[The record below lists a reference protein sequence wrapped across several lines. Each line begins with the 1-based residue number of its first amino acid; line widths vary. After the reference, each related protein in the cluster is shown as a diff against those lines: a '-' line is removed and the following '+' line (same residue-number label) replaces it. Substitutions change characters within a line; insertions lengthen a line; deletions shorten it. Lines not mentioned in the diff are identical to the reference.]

1 MAKATRRSVWW
12 RVHSW
17 AGLKLSVVLTFI
29 LATGT
34 LATVSNEIDWLLT
47 PAMRSAAPVG
57 APVAWR
63 ALHATAL
70 AHAGSGRVEILR
82 APIGPGFAAQASVTL
97 PSGETRRIWADPVDG
112 RFAGTTS
119 WRNVQQVLRQLHRRL
134 ILPNALGYFIVSLF
148 SVVLAMLLVTGL
160 VSYKRFWRGF
170 LRLPQY
176 RRGRLRQFAGDLHRF
191 AALWSLWFVAI
202 MAITGMLYLTAS
214 VGIEPS
220 GASLA
225 APPEAARERTTLD
238 QCLDLLRD
246 RVRGLDIALV
256 VLPET
261 SGDPVVA
268 MGRDGTALTADNAS
282 RVAID
287 PTRCT
292 IVKTALAE
300 RQNAVVRMFL
310 ASNPL
315 HFGTFGGL
323 FTKFLWFALG
333 TVLTGLSLTGSI
345 IYACRVG
352 HALRPD
358 GPGAIVRWRHGLGV
372 WAYPTFGLVIAAL
385 LLLVGALSGPLA
397 FALDDWPLW

>member
-1 MAKATRRSVWW
+1 MAKATGRSAWW
-12 RVHSW
+12 RVHAW
-17 AGLKLSVVLTFI
+17 VGLKLSVVLTFI

-47 PAMRSAAPVG
+47 PAMRSATPADTPVG
-57 APVAWR
+57 WR

-70 AHAGSGRVEILR
+70 AHAGGGRVEILR
-82 APIGPGFAAQASVTL
+82 APVGPGFAAQASVTL
-97 PSGETRRIWADPVDG
+97 PSGETRRVWADPVDG

-148 SVVLAMLLVTGL
+148 SVLLATLLVTGL

-170 LRLPQY
+170 LRFPQY
-176 RRGRLRQFAGDLHRF
+176 RRGRLRQFAGELHRF

-202 MAITGMLYLTAS
+202 IAVTGMLYLLGS

-220 GASLA
+220 SAPLASR
-225 APPEAARERTTLD
+225 PSVVRERTTLD

-246 RVRGLDIALV
+246 RVRGLDIAFV

-261 SGDPVVA
+261 PGDPLVA
-268 MGRDGTALTADNAS
+268 MGRDSAVLTADNAS

-300 RQNAVVRMFL
+300 RQNTVVRLFL

-323 FTKFLWFALG
+323 FTKLLWFALG
-333 TVLTGLSLTGSI
+333 TVVTGISLTGSI

-352 HALRPD
+352 REVGLD
-358 GPGAIVRWRHGLGV
+358 GPKSMVRWRQGLGV
-372 WAYPTFGLVIAAL
+372 WAYPTFGLVTVAL
-385 LLLVGALSGPLA
+385 LLLIGALSGPVA
-397 FALDDWPLW
+397 FALDDWHLW

>member
-1 MAKATRRSVWW
+1 MAKTKGRSAWW
-12 RVHSW
+12 GVHSW
-17 AGLKLSVVLTFI
+17 VGLKLSAILTFI

-47 PAMRSAAPVG
+47 PVMRSAAPAD

-70 AHAGSGRVEILR
+70 AHADGGRVEILR
-82 APIGPGFAAQASVTL
+82 APIGPGFAAQASVAL
-97 PSGETRRIWADPVDG
+97 PSGETRRIWANPVDG

-148 SVVLAMLLVTGL
+148 SVLLGTLLVTGL

-202 MAITGMLYLTAS
+202 IAVTGMLYLTAS
-214 VGIEPS
+214 IGIEPS

-225 APPEAARERTTLD
+225 APQSAVRERTTLD
-238 QCLDLLRD
+238 QCLDLLGD

-261 SGDPVVA
+261 PGDPLVA
-268 MGRDGTALTADNAS
+268 MGRDGAVLTADTAS

-292 IVKTALAE
+292 IVKTALAG
-300 RQNAVVRMFL
+300 RQNAVARLYL

-323 FTKFLWFALG
+323 FTKLLWFALG
-333 TVLTGLSLTGSI
+333 TVVTGISLTGSI
-345 IYACRVG
+345 IYACRIGREVG
-352 HALRPD
+352 PPGRGALT
-358 GPGAIVRWRHGLGV
+358 RWRHGLGI
-372 WAYPTFGLVIAAL
+372 WAYPTFGLVIFAL
-385 LLLVGALSGPLA
+385 VLLTGALSGPVA
-397 FALDDWPLW
+397 FALDDWHLW